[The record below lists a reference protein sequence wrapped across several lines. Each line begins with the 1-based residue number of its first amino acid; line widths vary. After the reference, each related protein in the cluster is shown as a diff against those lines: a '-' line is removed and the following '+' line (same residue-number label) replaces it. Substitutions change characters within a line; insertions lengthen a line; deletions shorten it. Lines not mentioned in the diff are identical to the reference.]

1 MSLWGD
7 AHAAST
13 NKPKFLPQDENS
25 DYNRADCYA
34 TQAGWVMQAG
44 HPSSGNSNTSATPEV
59 LVASG
64 GLAGATDTTGL
75 RAPTVTSMRFV
86 KGTTATTDLTAVDST
101 GAIGTTT
108 VTVMPLPLV
117 VAPGS
122 AVLTAAGDQAFTVA
136 ATASGSNLIACS
148 ISESSLGDNTTIA
161 APTVAAANLVCTA
174 SAAAVPAAGAA
185 NETFTITIVDTNNGD
200 RASAALTLA
209 HPTLSPGY

>member
-44 HPSSGNSNTSATPEV
+44 HPSSGNSNTAATPEV

-101 GAIGTTT
+101 GRVRVEITWDEE
-108 VTVMPLPLV
+108 VTVAGTPQVV
-117 VAPGS
+117 VANSNASGGGFGNYTLSYISSGSTANRKLFEATSQSLGNTDVLTLGGANITLNSGTISDTVRGGTAQAASLVLSGIS
-122 AVLTAAGDQAFTVA
+122 AVAV
-136 ATASGSNLIACS
+136 
-148 ISESSLGDNTTIA
+148 TIA
-161 APTVAAANLVCTA
+161 
-174 SAAAVPAAGAA
+174 S
-185 NETFTITIVDTNNGD
+185 
-200 RASAALTLA
+200 
-209 HPTLSPGY
+209 